1 MASDV
6 VNQLVNQ
13 SVIIIRLIIRTTMSH
28 AQMMTNFNVGY
39 YDEYGNLI
47 DSLRAARR
55 HYVRRWDGLPLD
67 VVSLL
72 PLELLKWFYPENEAF
87 HALILIHALR
97 FIHVKR
103 YLKNLQSKI
112 DIK

>member
-1 MASDV
+1 
-6 VNQLVNQ
+6 VNQ
-13 SVIIIRLIIRTTMSH
+13 SVTNSIGYSIDNV
-28 AQMMTNFNVGY
+28 AQMITNFNVGY

-55 HYVRRWDGLPLD
+55 NYVRRWDGLLLD

-72 PLELLKWFYPENEAF
+72 PLEMLTMIYPDSDAI
-87 HALILIHALR
+87 HALILTHSLR